1 MKKIISLVL
10 ATALLALSL
19 FAFAGCGKDDNVLVC
34 GVTDIPGL
42 NEQDENGNWI
52 GFESE
57 FAMEVAKLLG
67 MEVEFQIISWGE
79 KYVELNSG
87 KIDCIWNGFT
97 ANAKEKDGTD
107 RKDLVE
113 KYFTKSTFEKTDFS
127 KMLNE
132 FNHVEVILKDSNGL
146 ASFNRKQIKLITDFA
161 NRKNFFTT
169 PVDEN
174 TIEKFFNCTLK
185 KTLIATNL
193 RYILQLLYSLSQ
205 QKMIPYNWVSLVVR
219 NKMLA
224 PQKSMIPST
233 RGAISSRLTELKNTT
248 ATFPEEE
255 YVNIVKQLKEMY

>member
-1 MKKIISLVL
+1 MYLQCNNHFTNQEIELSKDELWDLFKVSYKHYQTEVINDRKIYNRYVNDLISYHLFCVYE
-10 ATALLALSL
+10 LL
-19 FAFAGCGKDDNVLVC
+19 
-34 GVTDIPGL
+34 
-42 NEQDENGNWI
+42 
-52 GFESE
+52 
-57 FAMEVAKLLG
+57 
-67 MEVEFQIISWGE
+67 
-79 KYVELNSG
+79 
-87 KIDCIWNGFT
+87 
-97 ANAKEKDGTD
+97 TD

>member
-1 MKKIISLVL
+1 M
-10 ATALLALSL
+10 
-19 FAFAGCGKDDNVLVC
+19 
-34 GVTDIPGL
+34 
-42 NEQDENGNWI
+42 
-52 GFESE
+52 
-57 FAMEVAKLLG
+57 
-67 MEVEFQIISWGE
+67 
-79 KYVELNSG
+79 
-87 KIDCIWNGFT
+87 
-97 ANAKEKDGTD
+97 
-107 RKDLVE
+107 
-113 KYFTKSTFEKTDFS
+113 
-127 KMLNE
+127 
-132 FNHVEVILKDSNGL
+132 EVILKDSNGL